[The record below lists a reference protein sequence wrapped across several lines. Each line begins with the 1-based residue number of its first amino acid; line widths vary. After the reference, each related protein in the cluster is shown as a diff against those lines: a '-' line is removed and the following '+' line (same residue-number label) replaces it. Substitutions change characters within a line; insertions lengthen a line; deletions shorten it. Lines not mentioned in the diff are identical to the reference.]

1 MKLQTKTSLSWSHI
15 NTAPCKKYEALHL
28 AAVAV
33 VCALWLTTYFPTTSI
48 WFLYWFSLQATCA
61 FRPWELH
68 LGTAFPMYTWLC
80 ACVHCLMSLTGLRSP
95 FVKHWGCSHFG
106 FHIRTNWSDHK
117 WTASGSLIH
126 TWIKSVSIYSWVS
139 SCDRVS
145 FPHYVCTYTHTPLEL
160 TDTSFILRKKYLAQ
174 WTSRPK

>member
-15 NTAPCKKYEALHL
+15 NTAPCKIYEALHL
-28 AAVAV
+28 AAVAL
-33 VCALWLTTYFPTTSI
+33 VCALWLTTHFPTTSI
-48 WFLYWFSLQATCA
+48 WFLYWFSLRATCA

-68 LGTAFPMYTWLC
+68 LGTAFPMCTWLC

-95 FVKHWGCSHFG
+95 FVKHWGFSHFG

-126 TWIKSVSIYSWVS
+126 TWKASRFTLEWALVIGSH
-139 SCDRVS
+139 
-145 FPHYVCTYTHTPLEL
+145 FPTMYAHIHIHHW
-160 TDTSFILRKKYLAQ
+160 S
-174 WTSRPK
+174 